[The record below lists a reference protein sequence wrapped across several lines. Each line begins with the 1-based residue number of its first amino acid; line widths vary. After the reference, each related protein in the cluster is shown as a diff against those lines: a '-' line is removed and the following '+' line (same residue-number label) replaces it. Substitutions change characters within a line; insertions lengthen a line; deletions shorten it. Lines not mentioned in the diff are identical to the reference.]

1 MARSL
6 RVIRTSAQQRNH
18 FVEAPNVIANSCF
31 HRWRGAQRMLNPAEL
46 VANVMEHHGV
56 LQILKLLLNTLV
68 EQTARTPPNFTV
80 PLPKIAL
87 IVHRTSD

>member
-1 MARSL
+1 M
-6 RVIRTSAQQRNH
+6 
-18 FVEAPNVIANSCF
+18 IANPCF
-31 HRWRGAQRMLNPAEL
+31 HRWRDAKRLLNPAEL

-68 EQTARTPPNFTV
+68 EQTARTPSELQTV

-87 IVHRTSD
+87 IVHRTSDQRL